1 MDTIKVNILDDGTI
15 KVETDTVSQPNH
27 LNCDQFLREMGRL
40 AGGKTEIKMKGAHLH
55 GILEAHCH
63 DGHTHEAGH

>member
-1 MDTIKVNILDDGTI
+1 
-15 KVETDTVSQPNH
+15 VETDTVSQPNH